1 MSLGRQVGV
10 GILVQLVLL
19 VLVGLV
25 GFWSLNRVISDTLVY
40 QEISSI
46 ETSLKDLSDNQKAYI
61 IAIYEDKK
69 ETLALKEKEI
79 VTQVQ
84 KLSSLVDSL
93 KSNRSL
99 SQYSDDLTKVSKL
112 LSDYGQISNEFHKN
126 LNQNEEIAKK
136 LLEYEEPFYKTIEK
150 AALFHQDMQVNS
162 KLLFG
167 MIKAYLLRST
177 DQNWSK
183 VQELNENF
191 KKAFEIWYEKIKA
204 SEQLQAVSKEIKSTF
219 EEIKKTAEL
228 HRENVLLQQKI
239 SSQMAESV
247 NTIVRISSSMRESH
261 VQLLQKSVGKSKSTI
276 VGLGAIAI
284 VVGIIYGSI
293 TIRKITRKIRSLAD
307 EIGIASY
314 EVLEASN
321 EVSKTSQSLAEG
333 ASEQAASI
341 QESSSTLEELSSMS
355 MGNSEKA
362 KIALREMEET
372 KKLVEKIDLQMR
384 ELSNAIDLIKQTS
397 QETEKIIKTID
408 EIAFQTNL
416 LALNAAVEAAR
427 AGEAGAGFAVVADEV
442 RNLAMK
448 AAESAKL
455 TAKLIGDTIGAVGR
469 GTEITG
475 ATQGIFKENLKTT
488 QRVFDL
494 IQEIALA
501 SDEQA
506 RGVEQ
511 ISKAISEMD
520 KVVQQT
526 AASAEESASMASEMR
541 AKAEVV
547 EKQVQELKALA
558 GLSSQ
563 AIGDGKALALMPPKA
578 LPPEI
583 V

>member
-1 MSLGRQVGV
+1 MSLRRQVGV

-19 VLVGLV
+19 VLVGVV
-25 GFWSLNRVISDTLVY
+25 GFWSLNRIISDTLTY
-40 QEISSI
+40 QEVSSI

-61 IAIYEDKK
+61 IAIYEDKRDIL
-69 ETLALKEKEI
+69 ELKEKEI
-79 VTQVQ
+79 ITQVQ

-93 KSNRSL
+93 KVNKSL
-99 SQYSDDLTKVSKL
+99 SQYSDELSKVSKL
-112 LSDYGQISNEFHKN
+112 LSEYGLIWNQFRKS

-136 LLEYEEPFYKTIEK
+136 LTEYEEPFYKTIEK
-150 AALFHQDMQVNS
+150 ASLFHQDMQINS

-167 MIKAYLLRST
+167 MIKVYLLRPT
-177 DQNWSK
+177 DQNWAK
-183 VQELNENF
+183 VQELTENF

-204 SEQLQAVSKEIKSTF
+204 SEQLQAVSKEINSEF
-219 EEIKKTAEL
+219 EEIKKTGEL
-228 HRENVLLQQKI
+228 HRENVLLQQKV
-239 SSQMAESV
+239 SSQMAQSV
-247 NTIVRISSSMRESH
+247 NTILRISSSMRESN
-261 VQLLQKSVGKSKSTI
+261 VQSLGKSVLKSKGTI
-276 VGLGAIAI
+276 VVLSAIAI
-284 VVGIIYGSI
+284 VAGIIYGSL
-293 TIRKITRKIRSLAD
+293 TIRKITRKIRTLAD
-307 EIGIASY
+307 EVGLASD

-321 EVSKTSQSLAEG
+321 QVARTSQSLAEG

-341 QESSSTLEELSSMS
+341 QESSSALEELSSMS

-372 KKLVEKIDLQMR
+372 KMLVERIDLQMR
-384 ELSNAIDLIKQTS
+384 ELNEAIELIKQTS

-408 EIAFQTNL
+408 EITFQTNL

-511 ISKAISEMD
+511 ISKAVSEMD

-526 AASAEESASMASEMR
+526 AASAEESASVASEMK
-541 AKAEVV
+541 AKAEAVGKRV
-547 EKQVQELKALA
+547 EELKALA

-563 AIGDGKALALMPPKA
+563 TTGYERALAL
-578 LPPEI
+578 ET
-583 V
+583 